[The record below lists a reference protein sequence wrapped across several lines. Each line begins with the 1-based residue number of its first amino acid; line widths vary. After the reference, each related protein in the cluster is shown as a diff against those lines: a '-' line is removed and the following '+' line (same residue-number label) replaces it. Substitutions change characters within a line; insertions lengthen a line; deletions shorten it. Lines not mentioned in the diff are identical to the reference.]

1 MPTFV
6 RKTYGRCKNH
16 SGDVMKKV
24 FCVLLTVVLCICLK
38 TSLSADESDEFRDK
52 VYSSVE
58 SISLPDE
65 VNELGIDIDD
75 PESLSEI
82 DHNSAFEY
90 IVSLIKK
97 SILKPLKV
105 LLIATALSLIT
116 QIITSLTDKPESYE
130 IISVIICFISVS
142 GYVINSLT
150 DALTSVTAV
159 QGFMAAYVPILAS
172 ISIASGNVSG
182 ALSYNAIVLYTC
194 ESATLFATLVLKPI
208 LLCITVSSITQAIN
222 LEMPDFVSS
231 LRKAFI
237 TMIGLVMTIF
247 TGIISLQATVGRATD
262 SIGLR
267 AGKYLVSSFVPIL
280 GYTITQS
287 YQTIKTSL
295 SAIRSTIGAFGIV
308 IIIIVFMAPII
319 SLMAYRIVFK
329 LCEWIATLCQ
339 SRCIAKM
346 FNGLSDVY
354 SLTSVITVMY
364 LLMLVISTGMII
376 ALGEG
381 I

>member
-1 MPTFV
+1 
-6 RKTYGRCKNH
+6 
-16 SGDVMKKV
+16 MKKLL
-24 FCVLLTVVLCICLK
+24 CVMLSLILFAFLRI
-38 TSLSADESDEFRDK
+38 SLSANESDEFKDK
-52 VYSSVE
+52 VYSNINRIE
-58 SISLPDE
+58 LPDE
-65 VNELGIDIDD
+65 AYDLGVDIND

-82 DHNSAFEY
+82 DHGSIFEY
-90 IVSLIKK
+90 IASLIKN

-105 LLIATALSLIT
+105 LLIAAALSLIT
-116 QIITSLTDKPESYE
+116 QIITSLTDKPENYE
-130 IISVIICFISVS
+130 IIAVIICFISIS
-142 GYVINSLT
+142 GSVVGSFS
-150 DALTSVTAV
+150 DALASINAV

-172 ISIASGNVSG
+172 ISIASGNISG
-182 ALSYNAIVLYTC
+182 ALSYNAVVLYAC
-194 ESATLFATLVLKPI
+194 EAATLFATIVLKPM
-208 LLCITVSSITQAIN
+208 LLCITVLSVTQAIN
-222 LEMPDFVSS
+222 FEMPDFVSS

-237 TMIGLVMTIF
+237 TMIGFVMTVF
-247 TGIISLQATVGRATD
+247 TGIISLQATVGRAAD
-262 SIGLR
+262 SLGLR

-295 SAIRSTIGAFGIV
+295 SAIRSTIGVFGIV
-308 IIIIVFMAPII
+308 IIIVIFMAPII
-319 SLMAYRIVFK
+319 SLLTYRMTFK

-346 FNGLSDVY
+346 FCSLSDVY
-354 SLTSVITVMY
+354 SLTSVIIVLY